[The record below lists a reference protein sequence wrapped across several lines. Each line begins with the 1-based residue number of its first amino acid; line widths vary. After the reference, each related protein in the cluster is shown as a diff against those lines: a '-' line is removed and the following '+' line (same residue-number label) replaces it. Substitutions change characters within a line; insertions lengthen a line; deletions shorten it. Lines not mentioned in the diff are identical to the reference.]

1 MKRHYFNMIEI
12 ILAISILSIGISS
25 VMGLF
30 VVSMRTGA
38 QTVSKAN
45 EPDASESVLSHIKA
59 EIYKNRTENGWGT
72 ISVKTVASDGPIEN
86 DTIEKVGADKWNAL
100 EEDTMLLTGTTAGY
114 YLYRQ
119 NAAVK
124 NGTKV
129 EYVPVFTAMV
139 RIRKINSANI
149 TVSDP
154 VAPGNKSI
162 DDSEINNLKNS
173 DGENLTSTTAASRT
187 VFEVRISYPA
197 DAAPADRTVTTHVV
211 EFFNDKYNRTSG
223 EGVSSAKAE

>member
-12 ILAISILSIGISS
+12 ILAISILAIGISS

-30 VVSMRTGA
+30 IVSMRTGA

-45 EPDASESVLSHIKA
+45 EPDASESVLSYIKA
-59 EIYKNRTENGWGT
+59 EIYKNRIENGWGT
-72 ISVKTVASDGPIEN
+72 VSLKTVASDGPIEN

-100 EEDTMLLTGTTAGY
+100 EEDQMLLEGATAGY

-119 NAAVK
+119 NAAIK
-124 NGTKV
+124 NGNKI

-139 RIRKINSANI
+139 RIRGIAPAGI
-149 TVSDP
+149 IVSDP
-154 VAPGNKSI
+154 VAPEKEPIAN
-162 DDSEINNLKNS
+162 DDINALKNS
-173 DGENLTSTTAASRT
+173 DGEKLSNTTAALRT

-197 DAAPADRTVTTHVV
+197 DAAPAERTVTTHIV
-211 EFFNDKYNRTSG
+211 EFFNDKYNRSSG
-223 EGVSSAKAE
+223 EGGEE

>member
-12 ILAISILSIGISS
+12 ILAISILAIGISS

-30 VVSMRTGA
+30 IVSMRTGA

-45 EPDASESVLSHIKA
+45 EPDASESVLSYIKA
-59 EIYKNRTENGWGT
+59 EIYKNRIENGWGT
-72 ISVKTVASDGPIEN
+72 ISLKTVASDGPIEN

-119 NAAVK
+119 NAAIK
-124 NGTKV
+124 NGNKI

-139 RIRKINSANI
+139 RIRGIAPASI
-149 TVSDP
+149 IVSDP
-154 VAPGNKSI
+154 VAPEKEPIAN
-162 DDSEINNLKNS
+162 DDINELKNS
-173 DGENLTSTTAASRT
+173 DGEALTSMTAASRT
-187 VFEVRISYPA
+187 AFEVRISYPA
-197 DAAPADRTVTTHVV
+197 DAAPAERTVTTHIV
-211 EFFNDKYNRTSG
+211 EFFNDKYNRVSG
-223 EGVSSAKAE
+223 EGVKE